1 MFNFVTLNLSCTAF
15 TVKRS
20 CCYST
25 FLQFANLNCI
35 LPDCVTQVFQGMT
48 PGGQLIAVKEVQLP
62 TTSQSEAQSEFEKLQ
77 SEVDIL
83 KEMKHPNIVR

>member
-1 MFNFVTLNLSCTAF
+1 MFNFVTLNLSCTTF
-15 TVKRS
+15 TVQRS

-25 FLQFANLNCI
+25 FLRFANLNCN
-35 LPDCVTQVFQGMT
+35 LHGCVTQVYQGMT

-83 KEMKHPNIVR
+83 K